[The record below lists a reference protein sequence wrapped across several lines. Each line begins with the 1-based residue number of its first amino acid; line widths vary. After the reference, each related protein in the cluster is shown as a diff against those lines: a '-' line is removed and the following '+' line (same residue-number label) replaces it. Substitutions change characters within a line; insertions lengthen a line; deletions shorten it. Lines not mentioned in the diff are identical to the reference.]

1 MTWKIILNNGLYI
14 LFLFAIISCVSW
26 FHLPKEKG
34 IVMKNA
40 LFFICLVLGLTSEV
54 FARPRY
60 YPSNNYQSK
69 TYAYTSDVSAG
80 GSSSDQERCQAE
92 ANYMAANNIT
102 GHVWGCIGRF
112 EGVGYGSSP
121 NCNTCTPSGNMT
133 PTGDASAQGR
143 NGMWYRVRS
152 WR

>member
-1 MTWKIILNNGLYI
+1 MKYRSLAMV
-14 LFLFAIISCVSW
+14 LFVVSMA
-26 FHLPKEKG
+26 FQHS
-34 IVMKNA
+34 A
-40 LFFICLVLGLTSEV
+40 
-54 FARPRY
+54 FARPRRNY
-60 YPSNNYQSK
+60 YKPSAPVAQPEVIVYNEGK
-69 TYAYTSDVSAG
+69 TASYTSHVEG
-80 GSSSDQERCQAE
+80 NSDQDRCQAE

-121 NCNTCTPSGNMT
+121 NCNTCTPSGGMT
-133 PTGDASAQGR
+133 LTGDASAQGR